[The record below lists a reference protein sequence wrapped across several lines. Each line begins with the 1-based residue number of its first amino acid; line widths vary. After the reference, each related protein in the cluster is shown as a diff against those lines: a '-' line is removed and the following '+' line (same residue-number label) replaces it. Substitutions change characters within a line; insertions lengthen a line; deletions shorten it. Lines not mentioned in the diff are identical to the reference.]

1 MIWQYFNQFI
11 TSVRDTSTASSAQ
24 AFGTPPTDLPY
35 ILGSDIGT
43 LLGLSDHDC
52 YDYVKANYLERV
64 LDMLGYPVANGDP
77 TQTVTKFYGSTN
89 GIYKNTHFNPF
100 RLLAL
105 ARLYWVWYRQTD
117 YEPVYD
123 PKGFNLDNLPSGG
136 NASANLTQLWYDFM
150 DHPYVNWSKDIF

>member
-24 AFGTPPTDLPY
+24 AFGTPPVDLPY
-35 ILGSDIGT
+35 ILGSDIGN

-77 TQTVTKFYGSTN
+77 TQTVTKFYGSAS

-100 RLLAL
+100 RLFAL
-105 ARLYWVWYRQTD
+105 AYL
-117 YEPVYD
+117 
-123 PKGFNLDNLPSGG
+123 S
-136 NASANLTQLWYDFM
+136 
-150 DHPYVNWSKDIF
+150 